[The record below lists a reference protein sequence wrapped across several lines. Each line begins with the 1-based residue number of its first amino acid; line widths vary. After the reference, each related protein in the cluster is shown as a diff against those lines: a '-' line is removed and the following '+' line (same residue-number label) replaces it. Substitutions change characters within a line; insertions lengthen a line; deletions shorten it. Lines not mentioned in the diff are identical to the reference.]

1 MGLPRRC
8 PADLRSRSKSTRA
21 SRCST
26 AALRQDVQLAHECTF
41 GGCGTCRLKIVEGS
55 VDYEEFPM
63 ALTPEEAQQ
72 GYALACQARPRS
84 DLVISAEPAIEDVCE
99 PQRATALVKEL
110 RWFTPE
116 VANLQ
121 LELPDL
127 PGFRYL
133 PGQYMNVHLG
143 DGTHR
148 SFSMASLPNAGTVD
162 FHVRR
167 IPGGRFTDSHL
178 ARSCRAMR
186 STSSCRLGAFRYHAE
201 DYRPIVMVATGTGLA
216 PIKSIL
222 ESLMDDEDCPPVIAV
237 LGHAHRIRPVPR
249 RGDPALGAAPVRLS
263 ICAGVVARVRRV
275 AGPARP
281 CPGCGAGRP
290 APTSSGHSIYLCG
303 SPAMIADAKHVFLAR
318 GADLEHIYTDGFS
331 FQHASAPAPAHAA

>member
-1 MGLPRRC
+1 MGYRVVIAQTALSFQV
-8 PADLRSRSKSTRA
+8 DEGESLLE
-21 SRCST
+21 
-26 AALRQDVQLAHECTF
+26 AALRQQVQLAHECTF
-41 GGCGTCRLKIVEGS
+41 GGCGTCRLKIVAGT
-55 VDYEEFPM
+55 VGYEEFPM

-84 DLVISAEPAIEDVCE
+84 DLVLSVEPLVQTICE
-99 PQRATALVKEL
+99 PQRATARVKAL

-127 PGFRYL
+127 PHFNYR

-178 ARSCRAMR
+178 GRVAPGHALDIELP
-186 STSSCRLGAFRYHAE
+186 LGSFRYHHE
-201 DYRPIVMVATGTGLA
+201 DQRPVLMVATGTGLA

-222 ESLMDDEDCPPVIAV
+222 ESLMDDDDCPPVALYWGMRSESDLYLDEAIRRWAPRLSEFRYVPVLSRASAGWPGRRGHVQDAV
-237 LGHAHRIRPVPR
+237 LA
-249 RGDPALGAAPVRLS
+249 DLDDL
-263 ICAGVVARVRRV
+263 
-275 AGPARP
+275 
-281 CPGCGAGRP
+281 
-290 APTSSGHSIYLCG
+290 SGHSIYLCG
-303 SPAMIADAKHVFLAR
+303 APAMIADAKQQFLAR
-318 GADLEHIYTDGFS
+318 DADLEHIYTDGFS
-331 FQHASAPAPAHAA
+331 FQHASAAAPVHAA

>member
-1 MGLPRRC
+1 MGYSAVIQQTSQSFEVNDNESVLE
-8 PADLRSRSKSTRA
+8 
-21 SRCST
+21 
-26 AALRQDVQLAHECTF
+26 AALRQQVQLAHECTF

-84 DLVISAEPAIEDVCE
+84 NLVLSVEPTLKTVCE
-99 PQRATALVKEL
+99 PQRGTALVKGL

-127 PGFRYL
+127 PDFNYL

-148 SFSMASLPNAGTVD
+148 SFSMASLPNARTVD

-167 IPGGRFTDSHL
+167 IPGGRFTDSQ
-178 ARSCRAMR
+178 
-186 STSSCRLGAFRYHAE
+186 LGQVAPGHALEVELPLGSFRYHRE
-201 DYRPIVMVATGTGLA
+201 DERPILMVATGTGLA

-222 ESLMDDEDCPPVIAV
+222 ESLMDNDDCPPVSLYWGMRSESNLYLDEEIRRWAARLYEFQYVPVLSRASADWAGRRGHVQDAV
-237 LGHAHRIRPVPR
+237 LADLP
-249 RGDPALGAAPVRLS
+249 DLS
-263 ICAGVVARVRRV
+263 EL
-275 AGPARP
+275 
-281 CPGCGAGRP
+281 
-290 APTSSGHSIYLCG
+290 SIYLCG
-303 SPAMIADAKHVFLAR
+303 SPAMIADAKHAFLGR
-318 GADLEHIYTDGFS
+318 GADLERIYTDGFS
-331 FQHASAPAPAHAA
+331 FQHASTHSAVDAA

>member
-1 MGLPRRC
+1 MGYRVVVLQTSESFEVN
-8 PADLRSRSKSTRA
+8 ANESVLE
-21 SRCST
+21 
-26 AALRQDVQLAHECTF
+26 AALRQEVKLAHECTF
-41 GGCGTCRLKIVEGS
+41 GGCGTCRMKIVEGS
-55 VDYEEFPM
+55 VGYEEFPM

-72 GYALACQARPRS
+72 GYALACQARPQC
-84 DLVISAEPAIEDVCE
+84 DLVISVEPALESICE
-99 PQRATALVKEL
+99 PQRCTALVKEL

-127 PGFRYL
+127 SSFKYL

-148 SFSMASLPNAGTVD
+148 SFSMASLPNACRVD

-178 ARSCRAMR
+178 EKLASGHVLDVELP
-186 STSSCRLGAFRYHAE
+186 LGTFRYHSE

-216 PIKSIL
+216 PIKSML
-222 ESLMDDEDCPPVIAV
+222 ESLMDDPDCPPVSLYWGMRSEAGLYLDQEIRHWAPRLYEFQYVPVLSRASGQWQGKRGHVQAAV
-237 LGHAHRIRPVPR
+237 LADI
-249 RGDPALGAAPVRLS
+249 GDLS
-263 ICAGVVARVRRV
+263 E
-275 AGPARP
+275 
-281 CPGCGAGRP
+281 
-290 APTSSGHSIYLCG
+290 HSIYMCG
-303 SPAMIADAKHVFLAR
+303 SPAMINDAKQAFLAH

-331 FQHASAPAPAHAA
+331 FQHAS